1 MRREPRAL
9 VETRHD
15 LLVVGGGIF
24 GAAVAWEAA
33 QRDLKV
39 ALIEADD
46 FGAGTSWNSLKTIHG
61 GLRHLQRGELRLLR
75 ESVRERRSW
84 LAVAPDLVRPL
95 EFVVPTRG
103 HGARGREVVGLGVL
117 AADLLSF
124 GKNDGLPPGRRL
136 SPPRLLSREQ
146 LTALVPALDAS
157 GLNGGVA
164 WCDAQVVDSERLV
177 LSLLHGAHDAGASL
191 ANRMRATTL
200 RVSGG
205 RVLGVRARDEQ
216 SGSEL
221 DIDAAVTINCAGSG
235 AAALLETAPGAAQH
249 HPPLVAGVNLVLE
262 RPAPNPKLAL
272 GALDAGRYLF
282 WVPWRG
288 VSIVGTGYA
297 AASEA
302 AQLPRRFLA
311 DAQRAFPWAGLRESD
326 VSVVHRGQV
335 PGTPDLLAGDTKII
349 DHARHGVGRL
359 FSVIGAKLTTARA
372 AAAATVNRAA
382 PNRPPASREHLPLA
396 PPPDGTLE
404 ERARYAVDAEM
415 AHSLEDVVL
424 RRLSS
429 GAAGPPSAAELD
441 RIVAALALH
450 CGWDAAR
457 ETTERGAL
465 SASYARRSLGSS
477 LE

>member
-1 MRREPRAL
+1 MKREPRAL
-9 VETRHD
+9 SEARHD
-15 LLVVGGGIF
+15 LLVIGGGIF

-46 FGAGTSWNSLKTIHG
+46 FGGGTSWNSLKTIHG
-61 GLRHLQRGELRLLR
+61 GLRHLQRGEIRLLR

-84 LAVAPDLVRPL
+84 LAVAPDVVRPL

-103 HGARGREVVGLGVL
+103 HGARGREAVALGVL

-124 GKNDGLPPGRRL
+124 GKNDRLPPGHRL
-136 SPPRLLSREQ
+136 SAPRLLSLRQ
-146 LTALVPALDAS
+146 LAALVPALDSS
-157 GLNGGVA
+157 GLSGGVA
-164 WCDAQVVDSERLV
+164 WWDAQVVDSERLT
-177 LSLLHGAHDAGASL
+177 LALLHGAHDAGASL

-200 RVSGG
+200 RVEAG

-221 DIDAAVTINCAGSG
+221 DIDAALTINCAGSG
-235 AAALLETAPGAAQH
+235 AAALLDTAACAAH
-249 HPPLVAGVNLVLE
+249 HPPLIAGVNLVLE
-262 RPAPNPKLAL
+262 RPAPNPDLAL

-288 VSIVGTGYA
+288 VSIIGTGYA
-297 AASEA
+297 SADDE

-311 DAQRAFPWAGLRESD
+311 DAQRAFPWAGLRESE
-326 VSVVHRGQV
+326 VSVVHRGHV
-335 PGTPDLLAGDTKII
+335 PGTPGRLAGDTRII
-349 DHARHGVGRL
+349 DHGRHGVGNL

-372 AAAATVNRAA
+372 AAAAAVSRAA
-382 PNRPPASREHLPLA
+382 PTRPPAARELIPLA
-396 PPPDGTLE
+396 PPPSGTLE
-404 ERARYAVDAEM
+404 ERTRYAVDAEM

-424 RRLSS
+424 RRL
-429 GAAGPPSAAELD
+429 GNGTAGPPSAAELD
-441 RIVAALALH
+441 RIVAALAQH

-457 ETTERGAL
+457 QTGERDAL
-465 SASYARRSLGSS
+465 SAGYARRSLGSG